1 MSLRED
7 RQYLAEQRKAKE
19 EAAKLA
25 RQKSIN
31 EFNQHIVEE
40 ENQKMAFNKSVDKLF
55 EFKANVKKSLI
66 KKMLMELCVDSI
78 PNYTHREYSICE
90 NLIENYI
97 SEVGE
102 TTLLKNMR
110 FSENGFLRT
119 CWSEINSHYKTIT
132 EDATRDEDT
141 QYIDSGSLDDFWKDV
156 DNTEDVDDITNL
168 IRMRVSNAEEN
179 FVNRNQQDKENVKT
193 VLKQT
198 ADRVQMAKDTNDND
212 YAESVEESETRIAKD
227 KIYKIQHE
235 GYRSVFDRM
244 VRNLS
249 EAAVKNKDAKG
260 SLIDEN
266 GKLNM
271 DSIVESARCMYSL
284 LETIGTIQLEKVD
297 NKYIE
302 DTLKS
307 IKY

>member
-40 ENQKMAFNKSVDKLF
+40 ENQKMAFNKSVDRLF

-66 KKMLMELCVDSI
+66 KKMLMELCVGSI

-102 TTLLKNMR
+102 NALLKNMR

>member
-40 ENQKMAFNKSVDKLF
+40 ENQKIAFNKSVDKLF

-66 KKMLMELCVDSI
+66 KKMLMELCVGSI

-102 TTLLKNMR
+102 TALLKNMR

-235 GYRSVFDRM
+235 GYRSIFDRM

>member
-66 KKMLMELCVDSI
+66 KKMLMELCVGSI

-102 TTLLKNMR
+102 TALLKNMR

-198 ADRVQMAKDTNDND
+198 AERVQMAKDTNDND

>member
-66 KKMLMELCVDSI
+66 KKMLMELCVGSI

-102 TTLLKNMR
+102 TALLKNMR

-119 CWSEINSHYKTIT
+119 CWSEINNHYKTIT

>member
-66 KKMLMELCVDSI
+66 KKMLMELCVGSI

-102 TTLLKNMR
+102 TALLKNMR

-156 DNTEDVDDITNL
+156 DNTEGVDDITNL

>member
-66 KKMLMELCVDSI
+66 KKMLMELCVGSI

-102 TTLLKNMR
+102 TALLKNMR

-179 FVNRNQQDKENVKT
+179 FINRNQQDKENVKT

-302 DTLKS
+302 DSLKS

>member
-66 KKMLMELCVDSI
+66 KKMLMELCVGSI

-102 TTLLKNMR
+102 TALLKNMR

-198 ADRVQMAKDTNDND
+198 ADRVQMAKDSNDNN

>member
-66 KKMLMELCVDSI
+66 KKMLMELCVGSI

-132 EDATRDEDT
+132 EDATCDEDT

-156 DNTEDVDDITNL
+156 DNTEDVDDITNI

-198 ADRVQMAKDTNDND
+198 ADRVQMAKATNDND

>member
-66 KKMLMELCVDSI
+66 KKMLMELCVGSI

-102 TTLLKNMR
+102 TALLKNMR

-141 QYIDSGSLDDFWKDV
+141 QYIDSGSLDDFWNDV

-227 KIYKIQHE
+227 NIYKIQHE

>member
-31 EFNQHIVEE
+31 EFNKHIVEE
-40 ENQKMAFNKSVDKLF
+40 ENQKMAFNKSMDKLF

-66 KKMLMELCVDSI
+66 KKMLMELCVGSI

-102 TTLLKNMR
+102 TALLKNMR

-119 CWSEINSHYKTIT
+119 CWSEINSHYKIIT

-179 FVNRNQQDKENVKT
+179 FINRNQQDKENVKT

-198 ADRVQMAKDTNDND
+198 ADRIQMAKDTNDND

>member
-66 KKMLMELCVDSI
+66 KKMLMELCVGSI

-97 SEVGE
+97 YEVGE

>member
-66 KKMLMELCVDSI
+66 KKMLMELCVGSI

-97 SEVGE
+97 SEIGE
-102 TTLLKNMR
+102 TALLKNMR

>member
-66 KKMLMELCVDSI
+66 KKMLMELCVGSI

-102 TTLLKNMR
+102 TALLKNMR

-179 FVNRNQQDKENVKT
+179 FINRNQQDKENVKT

>member
-66 KKMLMELCVDSI
+66 KKMLMELCVGSI

-102 TTLLKNMR
+102 TALLKNMR

-132 EDATRDEDT
+132 EDATCDEDT

-198 ADRVQMAKDTNDND
+198 ADRVQMAKNTNDND

>member
-40 ENQKMAFNKSVDKLF
+40 ENQKIAFNKSVDKLF

-66 KKMLMELCVDSI
+66 KKMLMELCVGSI

-102 TTLLKNMR
+102 TALLKNMR

-266 GKLNM
+266 GNLNM

>member
-40 ENQKMAFNKSVDKLF
+40 ENQKMVFNKSVDKLL

-66 KKMLMELCVDSI
+66 KKMLMELCVGSI

-102 TTLLKNMR
+102 TALLKNMR

>member
-7 RQYLAEQRKAKE
+7 RQYLADQRKAKE

-31 EFNQHIVEE
+31 EFNQRIVEE

-66 KKMLMELCVDSI
+66 KKMLMELCVGSI

-119 CWSEINSHYKTIT
+119 CWSEINSHYKAIT

-198 ADRVQMAKDTNDND
+198 ADRVQMAKDSNDND

-249 EAAVKNKDAKG
+249 EAAVKNEDAKG

-302 DTLKS
+302 DALKS

>member
-19 EAAKLA
+19 EAVKLA

-66 KKMLMELCVDSI
+66 KKMLMELCVGSI
-78 PNYTHREYSICE
+78 PNYTNREYSICE

-102 TTLLKNMR
+102 TALLKNMR

>member
-40 ENQKMAFNKSVDKLF
+40 ENQKMEFNKSVDKLF

-66 KKMLMELCVDSI
+66 KKMLMELCVGSI

-102 TTLLKNMR
+102 TTLLKNMH

-179 FVNRNQQDKENVKT
+179 FINRNQQDKENVKT

-198 ADRVQMAKDTNDND
+198 ADRIQMAKDTNDND

>member
-40 ENQKMAFNKSVDKLF
+40 ENQKMAFNKSVDKLL

-66 KKMLMELCVDSI
+66 KKMLMELCVGSI

-102 TTLLKNMR
+102 TALLKNMR

>member
-66 KKMLMELCVDSI
+66 KKILMELCVGSI

-102 TTLLKNMR
+102 TALLKNMR

>member
-66 KKMLMELCVDSI
+66 KKMLMELCVGSI

-102 TTLLKNMR
+102 TALLKNMC

-179 FVNRNQQDKENVKT
+179 FINRNQQDKENVKT

-302 DTLKS
+302 VTLKS

>member
-40 ENQKMAFNKSVDKLF
+40 ENQKMAFNKRVDKLF

-66 KKMLMELCVDSI
+66 KKMLMELCVGSI

-102 TTLLKNMR
+102 TALLKNMR

>member
-7 RQYLAEQRKAKE
+7 RQYLAEQRKVKE

-66 KKMLMELCVDSI
+66 KKMLMELCVGSI

-198 ADRVQMAKDTNDND
+198 ADRVQMAKNTNDND

>member
-19 EAAKLA
+19 EAAKLT

-66 KKMLMELCVDSI
+66 KKMLMELCVGSI

-156 DNTEDVDDITNL
+156 DNIEDVDDITSL

>member
-40 ENQKMAFNKSVDKLF
+40 ENQKVAFNKSVDKLF

-66 KKMLMELCVDSI
+66 KKMLMELCVGSI
-78 PNYTHREYSICE
+78 PSYTHREYNICE

-97 SEVGE
+97 TEVGE

>member
-66 KKMLMELCVDSI
+66 KKMLMELCVGSI

-102 TTLLKNMR
+102 TALLKNMR

-132 EDATRDEDT
+132 EDATCDEDT

-179 FVNRNQQDKENVKT
+179 FINRNQQDKENVKT

>member
-66 KKMLMELCVDSI
+66 KKMLMELCVGSI

-102 TTLLKNMR
+102 TALLKNMR

-156 DNTEDVDDITNL
+156 DDTEDVDDITNL

>member
-7 RQYLAEQRKAKE
+7 RQYLAEQCKAKE

-66 KKMLMELCVDSI
+66 KKMLMELCVGSI

-119 CWSEINSHYKTIT
+119 CWSEINSHYKIIT

>member
-7 RQYLAEQRKAKE
+7 RQYLAEQRKTKE

-66 KKMLMELCVDSI
+66 KKMLMELCVGSI

-198 ADRVQMAKDTNDND
+198 ADRVQMAKNTNDND

>member
-25 RQKSIN
+25 HQKSIN

-66 KKMLMELCVDSI
+66 KKILMELCVGSI

-102 TTLLKNMR
+102 TALLKNMR

>member
-66 KKMLMELCVDSI
+66 KKMLMELCVGSI

-110 FSENGFLRT
+110 YSENGILRT
-119 CWSEINSHYKTIT
+119 CWSEINSHNNTIT
-132 EDATRDEDT
+132 EEATSDEDT
-141 QYIDSGSLDDFWKDV
+141 Q
-156 DNTEDVDDITNL
+156 
-168 IRMRVSNAEEN
+168 
-179 FVNRNQQDKENVKT
+179 
-193 VLKQT
+193 
-198 ADRVQMAKDTNDND
+198 
-212 YAESVEESETRIAKD
+212 
-227 KIYKIQHE
+227 
-235 GYRSVFDRM
+235 
-244 VRNLS
+244 
-249 EAAVKNKDAKG
+249 
-260 SLIDEN
+260 
-266 GKLNM
+266 
-271 DSIVESARCMYSL
+271 
-284 LETIGTIQLEKVD
+284 
-297 NKYIE
+297 
-302 DTLKS
+302 
-307 IKY
+307 

>member
-66 KKMLMELCVDSI
+66 KKMLMELCVGSI

-119 CWSEINSHYKTIT
+119 CWSEINSHYKIIT
-132 EDATRDEDT
+132 EDATCDEDT

>member
-66 KKMLMELCVDSI
+66 KKMLMELCVGSI

-102 TTLLKNMR
+102 TALLKNMR

-141 QYIDSGSLDDFWKDV
+141 QYIDSGSLDNFWKDV
-156 DNTEDVDDITNL
+156 DNTEDIDDITSL

>member
-31 EFNQHIVEE
+31 EFNQRIVEE

-66 KKMLMELCVDSI
+66 KKMLMELCVGSI

-102 TTLLKNMR
+102 TALLKNMR

-249 EAAVKNKDAKG
+249 EAAVKNEDAKG

>member
-66 KKMLMELCVDSI
+66 KKMLMELCVGSI

-102 TTLLKNMR
+102 TALLKNMR

-132 EDATRDEDT
+132 EDATCDEDT

>member
-7 RQYLAEQRKAKE
+7 RQYLADQRKAKE

-31 EFNQHIVEE
+31 EFNQRIVEE
-40 ENQKMAFNKSVDKLF
+40 ENQKMEFNKSVDKLF

-66 KKMLMELCVDSI
+66 KKMLMELCVGSI

-102 TTLLKNMR
+102 TALLKNMR

>member
-66 KKMLMELCVDSI
+66 KKMLMELCVGSI

-179 FVNRNQQDKENVKT
+179 FTNRNQQDKENVKT

-198 ADRVQMAKDTNDND
+198 ADRVQMAKNTNDND